1 MSAGGAPPQCDRG
14 ADRIS
19 LRRSC
24 ATPKELIFDLAPGPP
39 PPSGLQTECDNEGS
53 LVANRST
60 VGTSWTVLK
69 PLWGSLRTG
78 QIEAKLIEKQEAQGG
93 VGSRGLNSP
102 CSGGGVGSLCIQ
114 DVYRRYPITQ
124 RTHFLPPTQAHRLEL
139 RTRRRGPGALITL
152 HARGSPVRL
161 QTHRYTT
168 GRRSHVAHIAAQK
181 PGFFLRPPP
190 TLFVLEHTGGWTP
203 LLMFSTEGAKH
214 PLPPP
219 FSHSSYLLLGFVW
232 VRWEDHA
239 GVVREISE

>member
-1 MSAGGAPPQCDRG
+1 MPRPRKGGGCLEGWWQMSAGGAPPQSDRS

-78 QIEAKLIEKQEAQGG
+78 KIEAKLIEKQEAQGG

-102 CSGGGVGSLCIQ
+102 CSGGRWGSCVFKMFIADTRLHNAPTFSHQHKLAGGSCGRVGG
-114 DVYRRYPITQ
+114 
-124 RTHFLPPTQAHRLEL
+124 
-139 RTRRRGPGALITL
+139 GPGADDF
-152 HARGSPVRL
+152 ARPRLTRPLADAPVH
-161 QTHRYTT
+161 HRPQVPRPTT
-168 GRRSHVAHIAAQK
+168 
-181 PGFFLRPPP
+181 
-190 TLFVLEHTGGWTP
+190 
-203 LLMFSTEGAKH
+203 
-214 PLPPP
+214 
-219 FSHSSYLLLGFVW
+219 
-232 VRWEDHA
+232 
-239 GVVREISE
+239 